1 MKVYGIIGYPLGHSF
16 SQKYF
21 TEKFLTE
28 GIKDCSYKI
37 FPIKSV
43 DDLQDILIQNPDLNG
58 FNITIPH
65 KQSILSLLDDTTK
78 LPQNLNACNC
88 VKIVN
93 GKFIG
98 YNTDVIGFEET
109 LLSQL
114 KSHHTKALIL
124 GNGGAAE
131 AVKFVLNKL
140 NIAFKIVSRKLH
152 DGSDLTYADITE
164 RIIGDN
170 LLIINT
176 TPLGTFPDVEECPA
190 IPYQYLTAQHFLYDL
205 VYNPPKTLFLKKG
218 EEYGAAIKNGYDMLV
233 IQAEESW
240 RIWKE
245 EN

>member
-1 MKVYGIIGYPLGHSF
+1 M
-16 SQKYF
+16 
-21 TEKFLTE
+21 
-28 GIKDCSYKI
+28 
-37 FPIKSV
+37 
-43 DDLQDILIQNPDLNG
+43 
-58 FNITIPH
+58 
-65 KQSILSLLDDTTK
+65 
-78 LPQNLNACNC
+78 
-88 VKIVN
+88 
-93 GKFIG
+93 
-98 YNTDVIGFEET
+98 
-109 LLSQL
+109 
-114 KSHHTKALIL
+114 
-124 GNGGAAE
+124 
-131 AVKFVLNKL
+131 NKL

-152 DGSDLTYADITE
+152 DGSDLTYADITQ

-240 RIWKE
+240 RIWNE

>member
-152 DGSDLTYADITE
+152 DGSDLTYADITQ